1 MAKLTAS
8 LSLVA
13 NALTATTDPGLSSD
27 AISFTLSDVLTTTH
41 PSGSISRASN
51 VANGDDLTIVKA
63 DATAGPGING
73 AGVGYVF
80 VHIVSTEAADD
91 FVNVA
96 IQGATTIPM
105 FAGEFMFL
113 PTAAGRTII
122 ATPSGGTATIE
133 HAFWTKG

>member
-27 AISFTLSDVLTTTH
+27 AISFTLSDILTTTS
-41 PSGSISRASN
+41 PSGSISRATN
-51 VANGDDLTIVKA
+51 VADGTDLNIVKA

-80 VHIVSTEAADD
+80 VHIVSTEAVDD
-91 FVNVA
+91 FVDVA
-96 IQGATTIPM
+96 IQGASDIPM

>member
-13 NALTATTDPGLSSD
+13 NALTAATDPGLSSD
-27 AISFTLSDVLTTTH
+27 AISFTLSDILTTTN
-41 PSGSISRASN
+41 PSQSISRSFVADGAPHN
-51 VANGDDLTIVKA
+51 VLTAAV
-63 DATAGPGING
+63 G
-73 AGVGYVF
+73 AAVGYVF
-80 VHIVSTEAADD
+80 VHIVSTAAADD